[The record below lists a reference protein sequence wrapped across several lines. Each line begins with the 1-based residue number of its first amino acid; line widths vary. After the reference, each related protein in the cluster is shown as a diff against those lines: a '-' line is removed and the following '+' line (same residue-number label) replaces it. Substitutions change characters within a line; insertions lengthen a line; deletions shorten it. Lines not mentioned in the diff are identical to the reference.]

1 MICHFVK
8 QQYLPNTQVPF
19 YVKINNCIDKK
30 VSTLDKKKPMKSIFF
45 NGVRNRKKL
54 SFLATFKYS
63 DSITRF
69 ALSTTLFPVR
79 QIVSISFAHEAKKL
93 LLTLLQTP

>member
-30 VSTLDKKKPMKSIFF
+30 DKKNPMKSIFF

-69 ALSTTLFPVR
+69 ALSATPFPVR